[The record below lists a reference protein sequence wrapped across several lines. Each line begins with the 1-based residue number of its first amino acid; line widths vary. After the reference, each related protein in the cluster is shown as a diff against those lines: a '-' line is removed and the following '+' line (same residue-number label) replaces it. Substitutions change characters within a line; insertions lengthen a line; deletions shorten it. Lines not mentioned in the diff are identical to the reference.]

1 MGDFVAIR
9 EGDIVKRTGKIMEVP
24 VGEALIGRV
33 VNPLGQPVDGLGDI
47 ETTGFRP
54 VETPAPGVMQV
65 NQFLSHCKLVLR
77 PLMPWFQS
85 DVVNVNWLSETA
97 KLVKLQ

>member
-1 MGDFVAIR
+1 
-9 EGDIVKRTGKIMEVP
+9 MEVP

-47 ETTGFRP
+47 ETTGFRQLKHLLQ
-54 VETPAPGVMQV
+54 VLCNV